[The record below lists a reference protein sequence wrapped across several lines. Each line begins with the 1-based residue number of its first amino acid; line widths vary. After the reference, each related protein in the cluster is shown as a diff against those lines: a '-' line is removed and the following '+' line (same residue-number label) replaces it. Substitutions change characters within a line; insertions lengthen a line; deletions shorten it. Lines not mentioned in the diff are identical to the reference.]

1 MRAALDIAAKDLRQ
15 RVRDRSA
22 LLIAIVA
29 PFVLAVLFSIMLGG
43 TERPFHADWAVVD
56 LDGGEIAGALIDGP
70 IRDLENAGV
79 VGLSAF
85 GDPASARQAV
95 TDRDVD
101 TAIIIQAGFSDA
113 ASSGAAGRIELVGNP
128 DAAISTGLARS
139 VLAAFGSEIDAIRL
153 SIATAS
159 SAVGRPPDDAD
170 TAALTDLARSLP
182 APVALVDEV
191 AQDRTVS
198 TSTYYAAAM
207 AILFV
212 FLGAQFGVTSLL
224 AEKRAK
230 TLSRMVAAPIR
241 PVSILAGKTLVS
253 MILAV
258 VSMSV
263 IVIGTAV
270 LLGARWGDP
279 VAIGALILAAAI
291 AATGIALLAVG
302 LVRTEDQASSLVAI
316 VTISLAVLGGS
327 FFPVSQGS
335 GLLSQLSYLT
345 PHRWFLDGVGD
356 VAAGGDAVSVAGP
369 IVVLAVFGLVAGG
382 IGLWRARRVVAS

>member
-15 RVRDRSA
+15 RARDRSA

-29 PFVLAVLFSIMLGG
+29 PFVLAVLFSVMLGG
-43 TERPFHADWAVVD
+43 TDRPFHADWVVVD
-56 LDGGEIAGALIDGP
+56 LDGGEIAGVLIDGP

-79 VGLSAF
+79 IGLSAF
-85 GDPASARQAV
+85 GDPESARQAV
-95 TDRDVD
+95 TDRDAD

-113 ASSGAAGRIELVGNP
+113 VNSGAVGRIELVANP
-128 DAAISTGLARS
+128 DATISSGLARS

-159 SAVGRPPDDAD
+159 SAAGRPPDDAD
-170 TAALTDLARSLP
+170 TAALTNAARSMP
-182 APVALVDEV
+182 DPVALVDEA
-191 AQDRTVS
+191 AQGRTVS

-241 PVSILAGKTLVS
+241 PVSILGGKTLVS

-263 IVIGTAV
+263 IVIGTAI

-356 VAAGGDAVSVAGP
+356 VATGGDVVSVAGP
-369 IVVLAVFGLVAGG
+369 IAVLTAIGLVAGG
-382 IGLWRARRVVAS
+382 VGLWRARRVVAS